1 VVSAGLAVEDVT
13 VRFGDRVVLDRVS
26 LQVAP
31 GERVAVLGAS
41 GSGKSTLLRVIA
53 GLHTPDTGTV
63 RWDGEDLQAVPPHR
77 RGVGMLFQDLQLFPH
92 KDVGG
97 NVGFG
102 LRMQRRPRPEIERRV
117 RELLELV
124 GLPGTEH
131 RAVATL
137 SGGEAQRVALARALA
152 PRPRVLLLD
161 EPFSAL
167 DRELH
172 DRLVE
177 EVAELLARLGTAAV
191 HVTHDPTEAAAACTR
206 IERLVDGRLVG
217 TAATREPT

>member
-1 VVSAGLAVEDVT
+1 MSAGLAVEDVT